1 MRNLGP
7 AFELLCTSIPM
18 FTDGEAFALLMFVGT
33 KDISRGYKVSS
44 SHYANTPAW
53 CVYFDTAR
61 ASTEALSKAQKLF
74 LKQAARSINHLCVS
88 IYLSTTY
95 LSISLSLTLS
105 LSRSQSGPR

>member
-44 SHYANTPAW
+44 SHYANTPHG
-53 CVYFDTAR
+53 VSI
-61 ASTEALSKAQKLF
+61 STLLVQAQKLF
-74 LKQAARSINHLCVS
+74 LKHRSS
-88 IYLSTTY
+88 F
-95 LSISLSLTLS
+95 
-105 LSRSQSGPR
+105 